1 MNRKGFTLIELL
13 AVLVALGLV
22 LGIGTV
28 SISGIVKQS
37 KVRSEE
43 AFTETI
49 KDAMDVYI
57 SSPDKP
63 IDFNGNYCDKTIK
76 NDDGTEHTVRYEW
89 TDDKSIY
96 DVVNSRYEPIK
107 KNQLV
112 NPANN
117 KKCFKD
123 NKIDPNTNEV
133 VDGLKEIEVII
144 YRESLVLDNNGT
156 TTDIDD
162 DVLETRAYFYKI
174 DKKQSGFNECFENF
188 TVVDKD
194 GNEIDANY
202 ISNLESPETFVCS

>member
-22 LGIGTV
+22 LGIGAV

-49 KDAMDVYI
+49 KDAMDVYLSGKEKNELSFGTSKNCNFKRYKKDNNGKI
-57 SSPDKP
+57 LKDEYEIINGSYSRADINFEQVINSTYKP
-63 IDFNGNYCDKTIK
+63 IN
-76 NDDGTEHTVRYEW
+76 
-89 TDDKSIY
+89 
-96 DVVNSRYEPIK
+96 

-117 KKCFKD
+117 KKC
-123 NKIDPNTNEV
+123 V
-133 VDGLKEIEVII
+133 SAGGLSAISIQV
-144 YRESLVLDNNGT
+144 YR
-156 TTDIDD
+156 TD
-162 DVLETRAYFYKI
+162 TSSYYYKI
-174 DKKQSGFNECFENF
+174 DKKQSGFNACFENF
-188 TVVDKD
+188 TVVDKN